1 MPTKQKAKKAADF
14 EPISLQSLRLNTI
27 TSFDMYIQLS
37 ERERKGRF
45 VLYRKKNIPFLE
57 HARRN
62 LAEHGTDILY
72 IDASDR
78 KEYQLYLENNL
89 EAIIQ
94 DVEISSAEKSK
105 LAYSCATGLV
115 EELLENPRSGEHVKR
130 SKALISNLADYMLKD
145 SQAFFNLVASSSFD
159 YYTYTHSVNVAV
171 FGIALA
177 HRLGQYTQEMMK
189 KIGSGLL
196 LHDVGKGL
204 IDKRILNKKGPLNES
219 EWAIIKEHPEN
230 GAKLLHPSGQ
240 VSEEALTIIKGH
252 HEKLDGSGYPH
263 GLSGSAIHQCAR
275 IAAIADIF
283 DALTTRRP
291 YRPAQSSFHALKTMR
306 NQMLAGLD
314 PDLFREFV
322 VLLGDQ
328 SPEA

>member
-1 MPTKQKAKKAADF
+1 
-14 EPISLQSLRLNTI
+14 
-27 TSFDMYIQLS
+27 
-37 ERERKGRF
+37 
-45 VLYRKKNIPFLE
+45 
-57 HARRN
+57 
-62 LAEHGTDILY
+62 
-72 IDASDR
+72 
-78 KEYQLYLENNL
+78 
-89 EAIIQ
+89 
-94 DVEISSAEKSK
+94 
-105 LAYSCATGLV
+105 
-115 EELLENPRSGEHVKR
+115 
-130 SKALISNLADYMLKD
+130 LISNLADYMLKD
-145 SQAFFNLVASSSFD
+145 SQAFFNLITSSSFD

-177 HRLGQYTQEMMK
+177 HRLEQYTEEMIK

-219 EWAIIKEHPEN
+219 EWAIIKQHPEN
-230 GAKLLHPSGQ
+230 GAKLLLPSGQ
-240 VSEEALTIIKGH
+240 VSDEALTIIKGH

-306 NQMLAGLD
+306 NEMLAGID
-314 PDLFREFV
+314 DDLFREFV

-328 SPEA
+328 SREA